1 MMPGGSRVA
10 GDSMIADSSSG
21 VSIPVAVGVGG
32 LRVPFHSV
40 GENKKGFSVVRV
52 GETNHE

>member
-10 GDSMIADSSSG
+10 EDSMIADSSSG

-32 LRVPFHSV
+32 LRIPFHSI

-52 GETNHE
+52 RETNHE